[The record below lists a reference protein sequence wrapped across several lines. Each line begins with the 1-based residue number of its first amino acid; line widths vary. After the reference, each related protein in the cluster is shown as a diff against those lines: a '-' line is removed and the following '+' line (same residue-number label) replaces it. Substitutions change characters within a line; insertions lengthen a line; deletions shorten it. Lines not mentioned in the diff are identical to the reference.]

1 MNVLFGTCTWGLG
14 HATRDLPL
22 IKALLRKKHSVTI
35 ATSGRSLEFL
45 KKEVPECHF
54 IDFPDYPLPYT
65 KKAMLF
71 PIKFTSYLPRMFKA
85 VKQER
90 RRFRQLLHK
99 NRYDLVVADCRY
111 GFSSKRVPC
120 YFMSHQ
126 LRFIVPKRIKF
137 AENTMEVM
145 NYALSREFK
154 KVLVPDNK
162 GFNMTGDLSH
172 NLKFFDEYDVEYLG
186 ILSSMERMKVKQ
198 DIDYFISISGPEPQR
213 TIFQEK
219 VLKQAKDLDGDVVIT
234 LGKPELEFTKRKDNV
249 LIHSCLSVK
258 QQQEMMNR
266 AKLVISRS
274 GYTTMM
280 DLAHLGKK
288 ALYIP
293 TLGQTEQIYL
303 SDYHQRMG
311 TYYSVPQKKLK
322 LKRDVQI
329 ARKYPGFKQQDSRE
343 SVKRFLKVIKK

>member
-1 MNVLFGTCTWGLG
+1 MNVLFGICTWGLG

-22 IKALLRKKHSVTI
+22 IKALLQKKHSVTI

-65 KKAMLF
+65 KKAMFF
-71 PIKFTSYLPRMFKA
+71 PIKFTGYLPKMFRA
-85 VKQER
+85 VRKER
-90 RRFRQLLHK
+90 RNFRQLLHSDK
-99 NRYDLVVADCRY
+99 YDLVVSDCRY
-111 GFSSKRVPC
+111 GLSSKRVPC
-120 YFMSHQ
+120 YFMTHQ
-126 LRFIVPKRIKF
+126 LRFIAPKRIRF
-137 AENTMEVM
+137 AENSMELM
-145 NYALSREFK
+145 TYAFSREFD
-154 KVLVPDNK
+154 KVLVPDYK

-172 NLKFFDEYDVEYLG
+172 NMKFFDDYDMEYLG
-186 ILSSMERMKVKQ
+186 ILSSMERMKVDQ

-213 TIFQEK
+213 TVFQKK
-219 VLKQAKDLDGDVVIT
+219 VLKQAKDLDGNVVIT

-249 LIHSCLSVK
+249 VVHSCLNVN

-280 DLAHLGKK
+280 DLVHLGKK

-293 TLGQTEQIYL
+293 TLGQTEQVYL
-303 SDYHQRMG
+303 SDYHNRLG
-311 TYYSVPQKKLK
+311 TYYSVSQGKMNLKK
-322 LKRDVQI
+322 DVQI
-329 ARKYPGFKQQDSRE
+329 AKRYPGFKQQDCRE